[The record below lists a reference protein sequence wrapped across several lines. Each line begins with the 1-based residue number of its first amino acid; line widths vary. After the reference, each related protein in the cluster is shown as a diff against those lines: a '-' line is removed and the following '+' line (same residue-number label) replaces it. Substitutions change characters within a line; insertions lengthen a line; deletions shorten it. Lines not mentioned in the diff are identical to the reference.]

1 RTSSSSKELTAQ
13 DEKLP
18 VADPPGAPTRLNS
31 LSIAAYIFCLV
42 GTKGANSYLI
52 SNESAFNLSLKLK
65 SLITCFS
72 ELIDFKLI
80 TAPKY
85 RSSGFLLKNDVD
97 LFFSCACSSPLKEND
112 K

>member
-1 RTSSSSKELTAQ
+1 M
-13 DEKLP
+13 
-18 VADPPGAPTRLNS
+18 
-31 LSIAAYIFCLV
+31 
-42 GTKGANSYLI
+42 
-52 SNESAFNLSLKLK
+52 
-65 SLITCFS
+65 TCFS

-97 LFFSCACSSPLKEND
+97 LFFSCAYSGPQKKND